1 MSDGFLVNQGEYAA
15 IPFGQQLMILHKG
28 EQLRVCKTESSARKY
43 INEHKKVKST
53 AQLPI

>member
-1 MSDGFLVNQGEYAA
+1 MTGVLVNQGEYAA
-15 IPFGQQLMILHKG
+15 VPFGQQLMILHKG
-28 EQLRVCKTESSARKY
+28 EQLIGCKTESSARKY

>member
-1 MSDGFLVNQGEYAA
+1 MHDGFLVNQGEYAA

>member
-1 MSDGFLVNQGEYAA
+1 MNGFVVNQGEYAA
-15 IPFGQQLMILHKG
+15 ILFGQQLMILYNG

-53 AQLPI
+53 AQLPL

>member
-43 INEHKKVKST
+43 INEHKKTETSIYFT
-53 AQLPI
+53 